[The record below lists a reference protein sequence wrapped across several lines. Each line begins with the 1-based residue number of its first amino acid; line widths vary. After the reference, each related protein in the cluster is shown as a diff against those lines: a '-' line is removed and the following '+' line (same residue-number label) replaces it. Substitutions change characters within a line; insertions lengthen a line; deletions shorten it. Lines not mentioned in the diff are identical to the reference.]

1 MLAGSTGKHIACA
14 DRLGSG
20 PAHGPLA
27 SCLSGRADVQTAPRF
42 GFVAGEASGDL
53 LAGLLLQGLR
63 ARWPGLTS
71 EGIGGPKMIAQGF
84 QTWWPHSKLSIFGYV
99 DALLN
104 LRELLAIRKQLG
116 TRLIANRPDVFI
128 GVDAPDFNFGLETR
142 LREAGIKTV
151 HFVCPSIWAWR
162 PERVETIRRAAD
174 HVLCLFPFEPEIL
187 HKAGI
192 GATYV
197 GHPLADAIPMSPPRA
212 ASREALGLPDGDTV
226 IALLPGSRKSEI
238 AYIAP
243 ALIGAAKLLARPG
256 RRFVMPVVPGLRAL
270 VEPLLNGADI
280 QLVDGQSHAVLA
292 ACDLTLVASGTAT
305 LEAALFKRPMVIAYR
320 MNRLNWWRMKGKG
333 LLPWVGLPNILAREF
348 LVPEL
353 IQDACT
359 PEALARE
366 AEGLLGDAPR
376 REAVQQRFAQ
386 LHELLRQDTARQ
398 ASDAIAT
405 LIGA

>member
-1 MLAGSTGKHIACA
+1 MS
-14 DRLGSG
+14 
-20 PAHGPLA
+20 
-27 SCLSGRADVQTAPRF
+27 TAPRL
-42 GFVAGEASGDL
+42 GMVAGEASGDL

-63 ARWPGLTS
+63 ARWPGLAAQ
-71 EGIGGPKMIAQGF
+71 GIGGPKMIAQGF
-84 QTWWPHSKLSIFGYV
+84 ETWWPHSKLSIFGYV

-104 LRELLAIRKQLG
+104 IRELLAIRKQLG
-116 TRLIANRPDVFI
+116 TRLISNKPAVFI

-162 PERVETIRRAAD
+162 PERVVKIKAAAD

-197 GHPLADAIPMSPPRA
+197 GHPLADAIPMDPPRA
-212 ASREALGLPDGDTV
+212 AAREALKLPEADIV
-226 IALLPGSRKSEI
+226 IALLPGSRRSEI
-238 AYIAP
+238 KYIAP
-243 ALIGAAKLLARPG
+243 ALIGAARLLARPG
-256 RRFVMPVVPGLRAL
+256 RRFVMPVVPGLRGL
-270 VEPLLNGADI
+270 VEPMLNGADI

-320 MNRLNWWRMKGKG
+320 MNALNWWRMKGKG

-353 IQDACT
+353 IQHDCT
-359 PEALARE
+359 PERLAGE
-366 AEGLLGDAPR
+366 AESLLANAPR
-376 REAVQQRFAQ
+376 RAALHGRFVQ
-386 LHELLRQDTARQ
+386 LHDLLRQDTAQR

-405 LIGA
+405 LLQA

>member
-1 MLAGSTGKHIACA
+1 M
-14 DRLGSG
+14 
-20 PAHGPLA
+20 P
-27 SCLSGRADVQTAPRF
+27 TAPRL
-42 GFVAGEASGDL
+42 GMVAGEASGDL
-53 LAGLLLQGLR
+53 LAGLLLQGLHT
-63 ARWPGLTS
+63 RWPALTAQ
-71 EGIGGPKMIAQGF
+71 GIGGPKMIAQGF
-84 QTWWPHSKLSIFGYV
+84 ETWWPHSKLSIFGYV

-104 LRELLAIRKQLG
+104 IRELLSIRKQLG
-116 TRLIANRPDVFI
+116 TRLISNRPDVFI

-162 PERVETIRRAAD
+162 PERVVKIKAAAD

-197 GHPLADAIPMSPPRA
+197 GHPLADAIPMEPPRTA
-212 ASREALGLPDGDTV
+212 AREALGLAEGETV

-238 AYIAP
+238 NYIAP
-243 ALIGAAKLLARPG
+243 ALIGAAKLLAKPG
-256 RRFVMPVVPGLRAL
+256 RRFVMPVVPGLRSL
-270 VEPLLNGADI
+270 IEPMLGGVDI
-280 QLVDGQSHAVLA
+280 QLVNGQSHAALA
-292 ACDLTLVASGTAT
+292 ACELTLVASGTAT

-320 MNRLNWWRMKGKG
+320 MNALNWWRMKGRG

-353 IQDACT
+353 IQQACT
-359 PEALARE
+359 PEALAHE
-366 AEGLLGDAPR
+366 AEALLADMPR
-376 REAVQQRFAQ
+376 RAALHERFVQ
-386 LHELLRQDTARQ
+386 LHELLRQDTAQR
-398 ASDAIAT
+398 ASDAIAS